1 MQRAK
6 ALPLHSSPGCRTL
19 FREGRSTKYWLNEV
33 SQRHISKSEIKPST
47 PTESQV
53 SLGKPH
59 SRDKARQTGN
69 LPVQYVN
76 PKKWVWAEF
85 KKCKVCK
92 PGFYKTCAGEL
103 TTSPTPLQST
113 NPGSFRLAPPTQ
125 SNTKGRC
132 KAFSLL
138 RPVLHTF
145 SLRLQC
151 LLVLKIVKEANWL
164 SKPAGKRGFTRSISE
179 GWEQASCPNLK
190 KKIRLKSFPIADL
203 CI

>member
-1 MQRAK
+1 MQRVK

-76 PKKWVWAEF
+76 PKNKSE
-85 KKCKVCK
+85 
-92 PGFYKTCAGEL
+92 
-103 TTSPTPLQST
+103 Q
-113 NPGSFRLAPPTQ
+113 
-125 SNTKGRC
+125 
-132 KAFSLL
+132 
-138 RPVLHTF
+138 
-145 SLRLQC
+145 SLRSARFAN
-151 LLVLKIVKEANWL
+151 LVFI
-164 SKPAGKRGFTRSISE
+164 KRVLES
-179 GWEQASCPNLK
+179 
-190 KKIRLKSFPIADL
+190 
-203 CI
+203 